1 MSGCP
6 AKKIITVCAV
16 IAIIALLFPFSVS
29 CSKPPPPIA
38 AFSVTYVSGEL
49 LMEDPIAGTIPLE
62 VRFSDQS
69 SGKISSW
76 KWNLG
81 DGTVVKGSGEEQ
93 RNFVHTYTVANSSG
107 YVVLLTVQGPGG
119 SQVEEGFVAV
129 YICSEA
135 ANVELGQARKA
146 VKDCLSA
153 AGKTQLDSPVPPVPV
168 PWTITWNGNPGIVM
182 AGGRDAADFLG
193 VWKPFKATYAVEPNG
208 DINSGTDVDW
218 RCVKWTLT
226 GMGWRWGAK

>member
-6 AKKIITVCAV
+6 AKKIITVGAV

-29 CSKPPPPIA
+29 CSKPPAPTA
-38 AFSVTYVSGEL
+38 AFTVSYVSGEL
-49 LMEDPIAGTIPLE
+49 LMEDPIAGTIPLT
-62 VRFSDQS
+62 VRFRDQS

-146 VKDCLSA
+146 VKDCKGTA
-153 AGKTQLDSPVPPVPV
+153 DTLDKFDPV
-168 PWTITWNGNPGIVM
+168 WNGSRGKVT
-182 AGGRDAADFLG
+182 AGGRDAADYLG
-193 VWKPFKATYAVEPNG
+193 VWKPFKATYDVDQYG
-208 DINSGTDVDW
+208 DINSGTDVSWD
-218 RCVKWTLT
+218 CVKWTLT
-226 GMGWRWGAK
+226 GMGWRWGAN